1 MIIRFHRKQQ
11 TIHPQW
17 WFLLYLDF
25 FLYHWHLKCSILFEK
40 GAVGTKTKIT
50 RERKWTVPL
59 PHPFRCCCVPHI
71 YDYIW
76 ALSGAHTEEMSI
88 SHRQE
93 LSYLCVYLYIATRGR
108 ITRGC
113 VFFFSPYGLSD
124 KASACTISMW
134 FILQRFQKPPIL
146 HSYRESESRI
156 FYQWLGFEIEI
167 HLLNKNLLLLN
178 LFWNVMFY
186 ILLSKIRL
194 LHLLGHPPPSLCG
207 PFTWNIWFMHWK
219 WINV

>member
-1 MIIRFHRKQQ
+1 MF
-11 TIHPQW
+11 
-17 WFLLYLDF
+17 YLEF
-25 FLYHWHLKCSILFEK
+25 FLYHWHLKWSILFEK

-93 LSYLCVYLYIATRGR
+93 LSYLCIYLYIATRGR
-108 ITRGC
+108 VIRGC

-167 HLLNKNLLLLN
+167 HLLLKKSALIEFVLK
-178 LFWNVMFY
+178 Y
-186 ILLSKIRL
+186 YCQK
-194 LHLLGHPPPSLCG
+194 LGFFICWVNPPPP
-207 PFTWNIWFMHWK
+207 PFAVHLHEIFDSCIENESMFNISKKKCTTLF
-219 WINV
+219 NFLL

>member
-1 MIIRFHRKQQ
+1 
-11 TIHPQW
+11 
-17 WFLLYLDF
+17 
-25 FLYHWHLKCSILFEK
+25 
-40 GAVGTKTKIT
+40 
-50 RERKWTVPL
+50 
-59 PHPFRCCCVPHI
+59 
-71 YDYIW
+71 
-76 ALSGAHTEEMSI
+76 MSI

-93 LSYLCVYLYIATRGR
+93 LSYLCIYLYIATRGR
-108 ITRGC
+108 IIRGC

-194 LHLLGHPPPSLCG
+194 LHLLGQPPPP
-207 PFTWNIWFMHWK
+207 PFAVHLHEIFDSCIENESMFNISKKECTTLFHFLL
-219 WINV
+219 

>member
-1 MIIRFHRKQQ
+1 
-11 TIHPQW
+11 
-17 WFLLYLDF
+17 
-25 FLYHWHLKCSILFEK
+25 
-40 GAVGTKTKIT
+40 
-50 RERKWTVPL
+50 
-59 PHPFRCCCVPHI
+59 
-71 YDYIW
+71 
-76 ALSGAHTEEMSI
+76 MSI

-108 ITRGC
+108 IIRGC

-194 LHLLGHPPPSLCG
+194 LHLLGHPPPLPLRSIYMKYLIHALKMNQCLT
-207 PFTWNIWFMHWK
+207 FQIKKCTTQFDFLL
-219 WINV
+219 

>member
-1 MIIRFHRKQQ
+1 
-11 TIHPQW
+11 
-17 WFLLYLDF
+17 
-25 FLYHWHLKCSILFEK
+25 
-40 GAVGTKTKIT
+40 
-50 RERKWTVPL
+50 
-59 PHPFRCCCVPHI
+59 
-71 YDYIW
+71 
-76 ALSGAHTEEMSI
+76 MSI

-93 LSYLCVYLYIATRGR
+93 LSCLCIYLYIATRGR
-108 ITRGC
+108 IIRGC

-186 ILLSKIRL
+186 ILLSKSFFICWVN
-194 LHLLGHPPPSLCG
+194 PPPLLLRSIYMKYLIHALKMNQCLT
-207 PFTWNIWFMHWK
+207 FKKKSVLHYLIFCFNQYLIMLILKKNIIENIDLYVSW
-219 WINV
+219 